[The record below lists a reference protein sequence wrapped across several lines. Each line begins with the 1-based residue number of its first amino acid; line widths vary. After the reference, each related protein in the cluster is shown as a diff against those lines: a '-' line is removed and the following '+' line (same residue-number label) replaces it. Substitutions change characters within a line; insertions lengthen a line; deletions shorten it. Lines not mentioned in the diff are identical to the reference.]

1 MKTTAMTLDFYSFGY
16 FTSIIAMHCRFLER
30 SYKDMESINLEL
42 NKELRETKVEH
53 KTLQQKV
60 SHLSELLEKAT
71 DAETASAEKV
81 VGLQEKLADV
91 MEKMKIATAQVD
103 ILEKGKMDFDMRLE
117 LAIENKTAVAIDL
130 KKCLE

>member
-1 MKTTAMTLDFYSFGY
+1 
-16 FTSIIAMHCRFLER
+16 
-30 SYKDMESINLEL
+30 MESINLEL

-81 VGLQEKLADV
+81 ISLQEKLADV

-103 ILEKGKMDFDMRLE
+103 VLEKGKMDFDMRLE